1 MTNFFVTLKA
11 LRKAEACVSGYNKV
25 VCSLSGKEFN
35 PKRKTYIRYKHE
47 GQISILSIIESNGI
61 YDALWA
67 TRCVTGNDRDLRLF
81 AVWCARQVLRL
92 MTDKRSINAIDTA
105 ERYANGKA
113 TDAELAAAWAATR
126 DAARAAAGVAA
137 RDASWAAAGVAARDA
152 SWAAAWA
159 AARAAAWAAARDAAW
174 AAAGAAARDAA
185 WAAAGAAARD
195 AAWDAQRE
203 MFVRMLNGTAPWQV
217 GGKK

>member
-1 MTNFFVTLKA
+1 MTNFSVTLKA

-35 PKRKTYIRYKHE
+35 PERKTYIRYKHE
-47 GQISILSIIESNGI
+47 DQISILSIIESNGVD
-61 YDALWA
+61 DALWA

-81 AVWCARQVLRL
+81 AVWCARQVLHL

-113 TDAELAAAWAATR
+113 TGAELAAAR
-126 DAARAAAGVAA
+126 DAAWDAAG
-137 RDASWAAAGVAARDA
+137 
-152 SWAAAWA
+152 
-159 AARAAAWAAARDAAW
+159 AAAWAAARDAAW
-174 AAAGAAARDAA
+174 ASTR
-185 WAAAGAAARD
+185 
-195 AAWDAQRE
+195 DAQRE

-217 GGKK
+217 GERNERTPN